1 MHRKPRS
8 LFLPL
13 TLGLILTTPFFGCA
27 QSGGS
32 SGSGKGGSSAGGSGS
47 GGSSSGGSGSG
58 GSSAKGGSGGNNSG
72 GSSSGGSAGS
82 GAGGSGAGGS
92 NKGGSGGSGNG
103 GSGAGGSSGTGGS
116 APGGTSAGG
125 SSAGGS
131 GAGGSSPGGA
141 SGSNGCSTA
150 DTISDFEDGG
160 DPAILPGTGVTGAW
174 EMFHD
179 TGSATQTMKVE
190 ATGDSTACHK
200 YALHTTG
207 SNWAS
212 YVGIGITNL
221 AGAAKDM
228 PLKVYPNTKNYT
240 GIKFRAKVGAS
251 HPANSPVR
259 FNISTPWT
267 EGTSSGG
274 TCTDGT
280 STANKAALPCYQH
293 VGRYL
298 QEDYALSSS
307 QWTDITFCFDRDLY
321 PLSLPSNLSN
331 TQRDTIAA
339 NMLKVQFQF
348 NQANDW
354 TVSTYPAKGAYT
366 AINKTTPFDFW
377 IDDISFFTGDC
388 PTKPAFQSSGSPAK
402 AFPQNKPPSG
412 GSCAIATNADKYNNA
427 ISQIYARWTKHFVQ
441 SAGGGLKV
449 ICPEQNNGTT
459 TSESMGYGMLITA
472 AMGDKD
478 SFDKMW
484 TYVQTQLSGGLMTW
498 QAGQNGSATDGDE
511 DIIYALYIAAAQ
523 WGATY
528 KSAADT
534 MASAFASKDV
544 ANNVIQGGSSYSGVF
559 NPSYFAPAAY
569 RKFST
574 DLSAMITKTYGVV
587 NSNISA
593 STAGL
598 ATDWADPSS
607 GAPKSAN
614 SVNAA
619 VTSGLGNN
627 GNDPVYGYDAA
638 RVPWR
643 VGLDVCTGASDGKA
657 SLSSIVSFFG
667 KIYDNGSTIDLM
679 KAGWLKSSGT
689 VDTAGS
695 SVNCQGSFIG
705 PMGVDGMAVG
715 GDSGNTFRD
724 RAFRAILDIEDY
736 GDFNH
741 TYFPSTVGFLTLLLM
756 SGNFPTP

>member
-13 TLGLILTTPFFGCA
+13 TLGLIFSVPFIGC
-27 QSGGS
+27 SSNS
-32 SGSGKGGSSAGGSGS
+32 SGGS
-47 GGSSSGGSGSG
+47 GGSASGGKASGGSGSG
-58 GSSAKGGSGGNNSG
+58 GSGSGGSGSGGTSAKGGSAGNSAGGASAGGN
-72 GSSSGGSAGS
+72 
-82 GAGGSGAGGS
+82 
-92 NKGGSGGSGNG
+92 GSGGSGNS
-103 GSGAGGSSGTGGS
+103 GSGAGGTSAKGGAGGGSSGAGGS
-116 APGGTSAGG
+116 AGGTSAAGTGAGG
-125 SSAGGS
+125 SSPGGT

-141 SGSNGCSTA
+141 SGSNGCSTD
-150 DTISDFEDGG
+150 DTISNFEDGG
-160 DPAILPGTGVTGAW
+160 DPAILPGTGITGTW

-221 AGAAKDM
+221 AGGAKDTT
-228 PLKVYPNTKNYT
+228 LKVYPNTKNYT

-259 FNISTPWT
+259 FNISTPAT

-280 STANKAALPCYQH
+280 SSANKAALPCYQH

-298 QEDYALSSS
+298 QDDYALSSS
-307 QWTDITFCFDRDLY
+307 QWTDVTFCFDRDLY

-331 TQRDTIAA
+331 AQRDSIAA

-348 NQANDW
+348 NQAKDW
-354 TVSTYPAKGAYT
+354 TVSSYPAQGIYT

-388 PTKPAFQSSGSPAK
+388 PTKPAFQSTGSPAK
-402 AFPQNKPPSG
+402 TFPQNKAPTG
-412 GSCAIATNADKYNNA
+412 GSCALATNAAKYNNA
-427 ISQIYARWTKHFVQ
+427 ISQIYARWKKTFLQ
-441 SAGGGLKV
+441 TNKV
-449 ICPEQNNGTT
+449 VSPEQNNIV
-459 TSESMGYGMLITA
+459 TSEAMGYGLMIA
-472 AMGDKD
+472 AALGDKD
-478 SFDKMW
+478 TFDSMYS
-484 TYVQTQLSGGLMTW
+484 YVKGKIANGLMGWKDGDST
-498 QAGQNGSATDGDE
+498 SATDGDG
-511 DIIYALYIAAAQ
+511 DITYALYMAAAQ
-523 WGATY
+523 WPSGSYKTDADAMAKAFGADISGDVIRGGNNFLTY
-528 KSAADT
+528 
-534 MASAFASKDV
+534 
-544 ANNVIQGGSSYSGVF
+544 F

-569 RKFST
+569 RKFGTSYA
-574 DLSAMITKTYGVV
+574 SMISKTYGLINANV
-587 NSNISA
+587 NGA
-593 STAGL
+593 TAGL
-598 ATDWADPSS
+598 FTDWADPST
-607 GAPKSAN
+607 GAPLSSNDVKAQ
-614 SVNAA
+614 VN
-619 VTSGLGNN
+619 SGLGNN
-627 GNDPVYGYDAA
+627 GADAVFGYDAA

-643 VGLDVCTGASDGKA
+643 LGLDVCTGGSDGSAALGK
-657 SLSSIVSFFG
+657 IISFFAT
-667 KIYDNGSTIDLM
+667 KYDNGDSIDLL
-679 KAGWLKSSGT
+679 KAGWLKKDGS
-689 VDTAGS
+689 VDPAGS
-695 SVNCQGSFIG
+695 KVDCQGSFIG
-705 PMGVDGMAVG
+705 PMGVAGMAAG
-715 GDSGNTFRD
+715 GDNGNKFRD